1 MTDNYTGFIG
11 QIWSQKINAGLDKTC
26 AMLQCVNRD
35 YQADADKG
43 AEAINIISPEGIS
56 ASAYTGSIANYG
68 TLSTTPTQLKL
79 NQKVCFGI
87 SVPDIAEAQSNVSI
101 IDTVTEQAKKGIESA
116 IDTYLFGLHTNTDSA
131 NQIGSTTSPAS
142 LNSGNVYS
150 KFVSLAK
157 LLKLSGA
164 MSGPSIGN
172 RAGWVVVHPDVEE
185 KLLLCEQF
193 IGASNAG
200 DTTIREGAI
209 GKIAGMDV
217 FVSNNVGK
225 NATTHV
231 VLAGTS
237 AAITYAS
244 QLTKIETIR
253 AQSSFDSLVRGL
265 YTFGGLV
272 VNPGALATL
281 TCKVMAE

>member
-1 MTDNYTGFIG
+1 MAANTPITDYSGFIG
-11 QIWSQKINAGLDKTC
+11 QVWSQKINSGLDATC

-43 AEAINIISPEGIS
+43 VEAVNIISPDGIQ
-56 ASAYTGSIANYG
+56 AAPYTGTISSYG

-87 SVPDIAEAQSNVSI
+87 SVPDIKEAQSNTSI
-101 IDTVTEQAKKGIESA
+101 IDTVTAQAKKGIEQA
-116 IDTYLFGLHTNTDSA
+116 IDTFLFGQYIETAAENMVGTAATPVEVSE
-131 NQIGSTTSPAS
+131 T
-142 LNSGNVYS
+142 NVYS
-150 KFVSLAK
+150 KFVALAK
-157 LLKLSGA
+157 ALKVSGALSGA
-164 MSGPSIGN
+164 KT
-172 RAGWVVVHPDVEE
+172 GWVVVHPDVEE

-193 IGASNAG
+193 VTASNAG
-200 DTTIREGAI
+200 DATVRNGAI

-225 NATTHV
+225 NSDHYI
-231 VLAGTS
+231 VLAGTQE
-237 AAITYAS
+237 AITYAS

-253 AQSSFDSLVRGL
+253 AQASFDSIVRGL

-272 VNPGALATL
+272 VNPKALATMA
-281 TCKVMAE
+281 CKLKA